1 MMMRREVFVLLAI
14 SVAFVSTSHA
24 AVLIDSFEGDI
35 NWTTDGDTIAPGTVG
50 VTDGVAS
57 LQRDFGAGWKAIDL
71 DISGLIDELN
81 ANDTLLV
88 DVTTSNTAE
97 SVGWW
102 LETAIV
108 LQGGIDPSG
117 DYYNQSG
124 LTSVASPDGSLI
136 TTTVAY
142 NYAPGLTSGPVVNWA
157 KFRIINN
164 TNGDGTVYYDN
175 MRLVP
180 EPATLSLLGL
190 GGVALLR
197 RRRK

>member
-1 MMMRREVFVLLAI
+1 MRREVLVLLAI
-14 SVAFVSTSHA
+14 AVAFVSTSHA

-35 NWTTDGDTIAPGTVG
+35 NWTTPDGDTITSSDVG

-57 LQRDFGAGWKAIDL
+57 LQRDFVSGWKAIDL
-71 DISGLIDELN
+71 DISGMIAELN

-88 DVTTSNTAE
+88 DVTTSHTAE

-102 LETAIV
+102 LETV
-108 LQGGIDPSG
+108 FVVQGGVGAG
-117 DYYNQSG
+117 DYYNQG
-124 LTSVASPDGSLI
+124 PLVSVASPDGSLT

-142 NYAPGLTSGPVVNWA
+142 NYGPGLTSGPIENWA
-157 KFRIINN
+157 KIRIINN
-164 TNGDGTVYYDN
+164 TGGAGTLYYDN
-175 MRLVP
+175 VRMTP

-190 GGVALLR
+190 GGVSLLR